1 MDRTRISVEQVALLR
16 WSEVALGAVLHATL
30 HEVVSDIS
38 GAMVIFSKKFDL
50 RGSQRFVV
58 VTQNMCFQEFILFQL
73 SLDHLCCERCHFKC
87 ETSKRS
93 HLQSSRHN
101 YLEYLRRPGM
111 WWSHSH
117 SPQLVD
123 ALPIFGRLSMFLEQ
137 RPIKID
143 CKTTKSYSS

>member
-1 MDRTRISVEQVALLR
+1 MALLR

-30 HEVVSDIS
+30 LQVVSDIWRGDWWYIQQKLWSSRQATICCDNTKYVLS
-38 GAMVIFSKKFDL
+38 GIHSISKQK
-50 RGSQRFVV
+50 
-58 VTQNMCFQEFILFQL
+58 L

-93 HLQSSRHN
+93 HLQSSWHN

-111 WWSHSH
+111 WWDHSH